1 MTFQELYTES
11 VVQIIKEKAEE
22 KKNQIF
28 VILGQADLIKDNW
41 LNDNLSDSD
50 TFLKNGSESVFNK
63 NWFTR
68 IFTQLNIVKD
78 LHLLSYAQFSYLVNY
93 IDNSFAYK
101 RNIISDEKNF
111 EISSNLLVS
120 YTYDT
125 YIQGKVINTDGA
137 SEAFI
142 KIKQVPCTRDYGPI
156 LEDKK
161 SPVFITKQKILNFNF
176 YPNPVV

>member
-1 MTFQELYTES
+1 LP
-11 VVQIIKEKAEE
+11 V
-22 KKNQIF
+22 
-28 VILGQADLIKDNW
+28 
-41 LNDNLSDSD
+41 
-50 TFLKNGSESVFNK
+50 
-63 NWFTR
+63 
-68 IFTQLNIVKD
+68 
-78 LHLLSYAQFSYLVNY
+78 
-93 IDNSFAYK
+93 K

-176 YPNPVV
+176 YPNPVVEYLIIELNEPIQKIEVKNLLGQSVNFNLLKQEKNKYQLNFTEKGFQNKRQSIFKHKSQ